1 MVYPR
6 GRRRLAHLEADCSHF
21 CQTALRGLLLV
32 YSYSPLAYAVLG
44 SPKHEYGE
52 NMRTHKKP
60 LQLRGWV
67 LLLVL
72 VAIALLIGVLRPKLA
87 F

>member
-6 GRRRLAHLEADCSHF
+6 GLRRLAHLEADCSHF

-44 SPKHEYGE
+44 SSKHEYGV
-52 NMRTHKKP
+52 NMRTRKKP
-60 LQLRGWV
+60 LQLRWWVV
-67 LLLVL
+67 LLVM
-72 VAIALLIGVLRPKLA
+72 VVIALLIGVLRPKLA